1 MKNKDAVSCLLGVG
15 GFFSVLA
22 IAQFRLQINKKKT
35 NLFRK
40 FVTL

>member
-1 MKNKDAVSCLLGVG
+1 MGGPFFMNKLPIV
-15 GFFSVLA
+15 A